1 MCVSVRVCMKS
12 EKIGTGTV
20 VFFVLVTT
28 CFFWR
33 CFPLLSLVLC
43 KYLCNYALYL

>member
-1 MCVSVRVCMKS
+1 MCVSVRACMKS

-20 VFFVLVTT
+20 VFFCFSNYL
-28 CFFWR
+28 FFWR

>member
-20 VFFVLVTT
+20 VFCFSNYLFFLALFSFIIACFV
-28 CFFWR
+28 
-33 CFPLLSLVLC
+33 
-43 KYLCNYALYL
+43 